1 MKTAEKRHSYVVGI
15 RWVGN
20 LGSGSSS
27 YTAYSRNFEV
37 LSAQKPVVPG
47 SSDPAFRGDPQR
59 YNPEEM
65 LVAALSSCHMLW
77 YLHLCATGGI
87 RVVAYEDRPNGIM
100 VEVEAGGGYF
110 ESVVLRPEVVISST
124 SDKSKALEVHE
135 EAHRRCFLANSMNF
149 PIRTDAT
156 VRCEELK

>member
-1 MKTAEKRHSYVVGI
+1 MNTAEIRHSYEVEL

-20 LGSGSSS
+20 RGTGSSS

-37 LSAQKPVVPG
+37 WSAQKPVLPG

-77 YLHLCATGGI
+77 YLHLCAEAGI
-87 RVVAYEDRPNGIM
+87 AVTAYEDRPNGIM
-100 VEVEAGGGYF
+100 VVVAGGGGHF
-110 ESVVLRPEVVISST
+110 ESVVLRPKVVISPA
-124 SDKSKALEVHE
+124 SDKRKAIEIHE
-135 EAHRRCFLANSMNF
+135 EAHRKCFLANSMNF
-149 PIRTDAT
+149 PVLTEAI